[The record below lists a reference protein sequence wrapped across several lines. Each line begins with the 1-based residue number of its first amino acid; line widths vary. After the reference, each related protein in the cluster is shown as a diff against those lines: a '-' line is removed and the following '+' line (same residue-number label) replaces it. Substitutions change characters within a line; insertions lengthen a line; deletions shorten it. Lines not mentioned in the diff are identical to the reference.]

1 MYALFKTIDLALNF
15 YLFVLIGAAIFSWL
29 YAFHIVNPN
38 NGVVRTIGHFFYA
51 LTEPILRP
59 IRRIL
64 PNFGAI
70 DISPLV
76 VLLVIFFLQN
86 FMWNTLYPLFAH

>member
-1 MYALFKTIDLALNF
+1 MFALFKTIDLVLNF
-15 YLFVLIGAAIFSWL
+15 YLFVLAGSAIFSWL
-29 YAFHIVNPN
+29 YSFHIVNPKSAF
-38 NGVVRTIGHFFYA
+38 VHTIGHFFYVM
-51 LTEPILRP
+51 TEPVLRP

-76 VLLVIFFLQN
+76 VFLVIFFIQN
-86 FMWNTLYPLFAH
+86 FMWTTIYPLFT